1 MPLVVRTKPRVA
13 RMNLRQ
19 ERLYT
24 CARLP
29 VKTAMKCFIEQPRLR
44 PPALSDWK
52 SQGDMRHAGSA
63 ESVQGVLRMRS
74 PDPTYELGLCPRS
87 GDVKEREPMHELGV

>member
-1 MPLVVRTKPRVA
+1 MAQFGNRTRYACDLLYLGPHPRSPCALHTDLMPLVVRTKPRVA

-44 PPALSDWK
+44 PPA
-52 SQGDMRHAGSA
+52 
-63 ESVQGVLRMRS
+63 
-74 PDPTYELGLCPRS
+74 
-87 GDVKEREPMHELGV
+87 